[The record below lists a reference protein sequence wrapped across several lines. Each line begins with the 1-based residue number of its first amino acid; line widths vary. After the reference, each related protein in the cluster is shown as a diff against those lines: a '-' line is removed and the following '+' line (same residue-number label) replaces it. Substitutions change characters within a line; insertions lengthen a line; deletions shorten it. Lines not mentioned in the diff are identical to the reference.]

1 MKDQAH
7 ENLDFLYKLLFILAL
22 AIFTIIWA
30 KDIFIPLALGGFIA
44 FALLPA
50 NQFLERKR
58 VPRILSIIIT
68 LLLFIGFI
76 GFFAWLVTSQMRS
89 LISDLPNLETRFDNF
104 LDKLHNNVERT
115 FGMDL
120 KEQNSMMND
129 GLKNMGSYASGLLL
143 STTNV
148 IATIV
153 QIPIYL
159 FLFLLYRDNF
169 KEFLLSYFPVKSS
182 DENSWLKQIKV
193 VINGYVSGLS
203 LVILIIA
210 VLNTTGLL
218 ILGIDYAIFFGVF
231 SAFLTILPFIGNFI
245 GAALPVL
252 MALITKDSGWYA
264 VGVIGVYVFVQFLEG
279 NIITP
284 KIMGSKVSINAFA
297 AIFAL
302 LIGNLILGIAGMIIA
317 IPSMG
322 ILKVILTH
330 SDRLKPINLLISETN
345 DDNKPKR
352 KDKALIK
359 K

>member
-1 MKDQAH
+1 MQDKAH
-7 ENLDFLYKLLFILAL
+7 QNLDFLYKLLFILGL
-22 AIFTIIWA
+22 LIFAIIWA

-50 NQFLERKR
+50 NQFLERKK
-58 VPRILSIIIT
+58 VPRILAIIIT

-89 LISDLPNLETRFDNF
+89 LISDLPDLENRFDNF
-104 LDKLHNNVERT
+104 LKNLHTSVERM
-115 FGMDL
+115 FGLNL
-120 KEQNSMMND
+120 KEQNNMMND

-143 STTNV
+143 STTNI

-169 KEFLLSYFPVKSS
+169 KEFLLSYFPVK
-182 DENSWLKQIKV
+182 DKHANSWLTQIKT
-193 VINGYVSGLS
+193 VIEGYVSGLS

-218 ILGIDYAIFFGVF
+218 ILGIEYALFFGVF
-231 SAFLTILPFIGNFI
+231 SAFLTILPYIGNFI
-245 GAALPVL
+245 GAALPVI

-297 AIFAL
+297 AIIAL

-322 ILKVILTH
+322 ILKVILSH

-345 DDNKPKR
+345 EDNKPK
-352 KDKALIK
+352 KTDKALEK
-359 K
+359 